1 MEWWREWGETGKVVF
16 LPLKQFENNSFFLTG
31 PPLLSIC
38 PNGNS
43 ARVAGT

>member
-1 MEWWREWGETGKVVF
+1 MEWWREWGETGKVVV
-16 LPLKQFENNSFFLTG
+16 LPLKQFENNFLLTG